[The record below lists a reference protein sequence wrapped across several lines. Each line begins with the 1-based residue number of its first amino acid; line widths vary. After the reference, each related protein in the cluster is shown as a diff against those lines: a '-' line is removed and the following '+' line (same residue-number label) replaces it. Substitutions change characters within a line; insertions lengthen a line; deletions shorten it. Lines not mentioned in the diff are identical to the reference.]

1 MKNSLKRVLCLIL
14 AFFLCL
20 AAMPTISMQ
29 SEAATYYSESD
40 LGNIRCTILSNSTR
54 ASYVND
60 MMKYHIMSSTDN
72 YRVARNL
79 KNGSNVVFFFD
90 GCSDNMDNA
99 TYSNYNKYHL
109 SAYCAVVKEVN
120 GVPKIVYENENSSTI
135 PDNPRNVSL
144 NSGSA
149 VPTVLD
155 GVYNIVTTNHLSRYA
170 SFRIADNS
178 GTVPVIRC
186 SSSSSYI
193 STSGAI
199 NIHARSNFASAPT
212 NGVSSSSYS
221 STGCFLV
228 GLTNNTWSEYNS
240 FIYAT
245 QGISNAVKTTPYSS
259 GSWTKCS
266 EGYDKGVVI
275 VDRANY
281 KTQLKAIYG
290 GDNSYTASSLVSKI
304 TAYTDNIGYTGHT
317 THTYTG
323 SYYEAAHPHRV
334 YQQCSCGATKYT
346 GATTTVSTCDTCNP
360 VTVSNKYAAVLPFK
374 GYLVGT
380 SIVYPCSTA
389 HLTSETGGEIWST
402 DECTITE
409 VYTNGAC
416 KVTYPT
422 SSGTKTAYTSLSN
435 FVGNTSAS
443 LTPQVAS
450 HKVDT
455 YIRASSDS
463 TVYGYA
469 GEGDTV
475 YKLGT
480 SGNMTQIF
488 YPLAVG
494 GYKIAWA
501 ITSELASTVEDI
513 RFDPYCPI
521 KGYPCATANFEVQ
534 ESDYT
539 TYAGKIF
546 TSDYCTINAVYSD
559 GWCQVTYPATDGNK
573 TAYTPLSNFVYDTS
587 FVHEKYTAT
596 QKTTVYKTKSL
607 GTDPGWYFEGGD
619 VFYVVSTYG
628 DVSQILY
635 PIDEQYGG
643 GYKLGWIST
652 LSLPQTTYA
661 VIYEG
666 NGGFG
671 VPDTQYKT
679 HGSAIT
685 LSSVVPTRD
694 GYEFVGWATD
704 KQPNEVI
711 YQPGDNYSVDSNVT
725 LIAIWKDAIN
735 PVIEVGSLSGKQGT
749 SISVPIRIID
759 NPGII
764 AARLKIT
771 YNTDALTL
779 TDVTDCGI
787 LGECKFSESLS
798 ADPYIVSWSN
808 GTAQTDYTISGEL
821 IYLTFRISEDA
832 DLGDVQI
839 NVSYDSEDIFNKE
852 FENISFA
859 VKQGTITV
867 EEAEEL
873 DSNIGDINE
882 DGSITVADVVELKKM
897 LLGALIIDDSN
908 VPMCDVT
915 GDGVVDLLDILRMK
929 RYLADRSVQFGKK

>member
-1 MKNSLKRVLCLIL
+1 MKISSKKVLCLAL
-14 AFFLCL
+14 AFFMFFTML
-20 AAMPTISMQ
+20 PTVSIPT
-29 SEAATYYSESD
+29 EAATYYSESD
-40 LGNIRCTILSNSTR
+40 LGNIRCSILSNSAR

-60 MMKYHIMSSTDN
+60 MMRYHILSSTDN

-90 GCSDNMDNA
+90 GCSDNMDNP
-99 TYSNYNKYHL
+99 TYSNYNNYHL

-120 GVPKIVYENENSSTI
+120 GVLKIIYENENSSTI

-199 NIHARSNFASAPT
+199 NIHARSNFSSAPT

-245 QGISNAVKTTPYSS
+245 QGISKAVITTPYSS
-259 GSWTKCS
+259 GSWTKCA

-275 VDRANY
+275 VDRSNY

-290 GDNSYTASSLVSKI
+290 GDNSNTASSLVAKI
-304 TAYTDNIGYTGHT
+304 TAYTDNLGYSGHT

-346 GATTTVSTCDTCNP
+346 GATTTLSTCDTCNP
-360 VTVSNKYAAVLPFK
+360 VTVSNKYDSVLPFR

-389 HLTSETGGEIWST
+389 HLADTTGGQIWST

-416 KVTYPT
+416 KVLYPAGST
-422 SSGTKTAYTSLSN
+422 TKTAYTSLSN
-435 FVGNTSAS
+435 FIGNTSVS
-443 LTPQVAS
+443 LTPQVVN
-450 HKVDT
+450 HQVDT
-455 YIRASSDS
+455 YIRAGTDS
-463 TVYGYA
+463 TVYGYI

-475 YKLGT
+475 YKLGI

-488 YPLAVG
+488 YPVSSG
-494 GYKIAWA
+494 GYKAAWVPTA
-501 ITSELASTVEDI
+501 QLADTTEDI
-513 RFDPYCPI
+513 RFNPYCPI
-521 KGYPCATANFEVQ
+521 KGYPCAVANFGVYEA
-534 ESDYT
+534 DYI

-546 TSDYCTINAVYSD
+546 TTDYCTINAVYSD
-559 GWCQVTYPATDGNK
+559 GWCLVTYPTTDGDK
-573 TAYTPLSNFVYDTS
+573 TAYTPLSNFVFDTS
-587 FVHEKYTAT
+587 FVHKEYTAT
-596 QKTTVYKTKSL
+596 EKTTVYQTKTL
-607 GTDPGWYFEGGD
+607 GTDPGWYFEAGD

-652 LSLPQTTYA
+652 SSLPNTTYTI
-661 VIYEG
+661 IYDG
-666 NGGFG
+666 NGGIG

-679 HGSAIT
+679 HGTAIT
-685 LSSVVPTRD
+685 LSSVIPTKD

-704 KQPNEVI
+704 SEPAKVI
-711 YQPGDNYSVDSNVT
+711 YRPGDACSVDSNLM
-725 LIAIWKDAIN
+725 LIAVWERVLS
-735 PVIEVGSLSGKQGT
+735 PVIEVGSISGKQGT
-749 SISVPIRIID
+749 SISVPIRIIE

-771 YNTDALTL
+771 YDSDVLTL
-779 TDVTDCGI
+779 IEVTDCGI
-787 LGECKFSESLS
+787 LGEYKFGESLT

-808 GTAQTDYTISGEL
+808 GIAQTDYTVSGEL
-821 IYLTFRISEDA
+821 VYLTFKIADDA

-839 NVSYDSEDIFNKE
+839 DVSYDEEEIFNKD
-852 FENISFA
+852 FENISFGIQ
-859 VKQGTITV
+859 QGTITV
-867 EEAEEL
+867 EQAEEL
-873 DSNIGDINE
+873 ESNIGDINA
-882 DGSITVADVVELKKM
+882 DGSITIADIVELKKI
-897 LLGALIIDDSN
+897 LLGEPIIDEAT
-908 VPMCDVT
+908 VPVCDVT
-915 GDGVVDLLDILRMK
+915 GDGVVDLLDLLRMK
-929 RYLADRSVQFGKK
+929 RYLADRSVQFGKL